1 MEIQTV
7 EYKRVSVV
15 TVTGRI
21 DSATARDFE
30 SELNDLT
37 SKGKNNIVL
46 DLGEVDFISSA
57 GLRVL
62 VTTRKAVRSAG
73 GNLVLAGPSERV
85 KETLEIAGLDVLFD
99 EFEDREAAVAS
110 F

>member
-15 TVTGRI
+15 SVTGRI

-30 SELNDLT
+30 TELNDHT

-46 DLGEVDFISSA
+46 DLGAVDFISSA

-73 GNLVLAGPSERV
+73 GNLVLANSSERV

>member
-1 MEIQTV
+1 V

-15 TVTGRI
+15 SVTGRI

-73 GNLVLAGPSERV
+73 GNLVLADPSERV

>member
-1 MEIQTV
+1 VEINTV
-7 EYKRVSVV
+7 EYKRVIVL
-15 TVTGRI
+15 TITGRI

-30 SELNDLT
+30 SELNSLT
-37 SKGKNNIVL
+37 EKGKNNLVL
-46 DLGEVDFISSA
+46 DLSDVDFISSA

-73 GNLVLAGPSERV
+73 GDLVMANPSDRV
-85 KETLEIAGLDVLFD
+85 IETLEIAGLDVLF
-99 EFEDREAAVAS
+99 EKYEDRESAVAS